1 LRIARAGMRRS
12 LFVLVPSVGLSL
24 GLTATAQVPDQLSA
38 YCNDPHPEIRL
49 LACSVI
55 IERAT
60 AKAEALADAFT
71 SRGTAFAI
79 TGDQNRAIQD
89 FDRALMLDPNRSL
102 TFGFRGSAYFSKG
115 DYDRAIADYD
125 RAVRLDPDY
134 ADAFYGRA
142 SAWHAKGEEDRAIAD
157 YSGAIA
163 LDPKYLEAYAD
174 RGLAHLAKDE
184 LGSAIDD
191 FNLALQLDPNDA
203 EAFDLR
209 GGAYL
214 QMGDN
219 DRAIVDY
226 DQAIFLDPNYAPA
239 YFDRG
244 VARFMKARFAEAAVD
259 FAVKPQAEPANA
271 YAALW
276 LHMAR
281 RKAGE
286 DDTAEVSRTMAN
298 LNLDRWPGPIIRLY
312 RGQTAPEDVRAAAMA
327 GTDEKRKKRRSC
339 QAAFYIGEY
348 QSLRGNT
355 NAAVPIFED
364 AAIHCPHDLPEY
376 DGATAELGWL
386 P

>member
-1 LRIARAGMRRS
+1 MRGS
-12 LFVLVPSVGLSL
+12 LFVFVASVGASL
-24 GLTATAQVPDQLSA
+24 GLAAMGQVPDQLSA
-38 YCNDPHPEIRL
+38 YCTNPHPEVRL

-55 IERAT
+55 IDG
-60 AKAEALADAFT
+60 AKATGEALADAFT

-79 TGDQNRAIQD
+79 TGEQKRAIQD
-89 FDRALMLDPNRSL
+89 FDRALTLEPDRIL
-102 TFGFRGSAYFSKG
+102 VLGYRGSAFFSEG

-125 RAVRLDPDY
+125 RAVQLDPDY
-134 ADAFYGRA
+134 VDAFYGRA
-142 SAWHAKGEEDRAIAD
+142 SAWRAKGDNDRAIAD
-157 YSGAIA
+157 YSRAIA

-191 FNLALQLDPNDA
+191 FYQALQLDPNDA
-203 EAFDLR
+203 EVFDLR
-209 GGAYL
+209 GSAYL

-219 DRAIVDY
+219 DRAVKDY
-226 DQAIFLDPNYAPA
+226 NQAILLDPNYAPA
-239 YFDRG
+239 YFNRG

-259 FAVKPQAEPANA
+259 FAAKPQAEPANA

-286 DDTAEVSRTMAN
+286 DDAAELSRAMAN

-312 RGQTAPEDVRAAAMA
+312 RGQADPEDVRVAAMA
-327 GTDEKRKKRRSC
+327 AADEKTRRKQSC
-339 QAAFYIGEY
+339 QATFYIGEY

-355 NAAVPIFED
+355 NAAIPIFED
-364 AAIHCPHDLPEY
+364 AAVHCSHDLPEY
-376 DGATAELGWL
+376 DGATAELSWL
-386 P
+386 R